1 MRHYRRA
8 GLTFDVHDAGPADG
22 DPVVLLH
29 GFPQGASCWR
39 DVVPALHA
47 AGFRTLAPDQRG
59 YSPRARPGATSAYR
73 WRELVDDVLALLD
86 AAEAPRAHV
95 VGHDW
100 GGGVAWV
107 LGATAPDR
115 VRTLAVV
122 STPHP
127 AAMRG
132 SLLHGQ
138 LLRSWYMGLFQVPW
152 LAERLLA
159 PDGRFWS
166 AVRDDLPDDFAAGYA
181 ERMRD
186 RAARTAALAWYRA
199 IPAEVTRPSVA
210 VGPVDVPTLYVWGDR
225 DPALGAAAARAT
237 RECVRGPY
245 RFEVLA
251 GAGHWIPETRGPEL
265 AVLLL
270 EHLGPPGES
279 TAR

>member
-1 MRHYRRA
+1 MRRFRRA
-8 GLTFDVHDAGPADG
+8 GLSFDVLDAGPPDG
-22 DPVVLLH
+22 EPVVLLH
-29 GFPQGASCWR
+29 GFPQSARCWR

-47 AGFRTLAPDQRG
+47 AGLRTLAPDQRG
-59 YSPRARPGATSAYR
+59 YSPGARPTGVTAYR

-86 AAEAPRAHV
+86 AAGAQRAHV

-100 GGGVAWV
+100 GGGVAWA
-107 LGATAPDR
+107 LGASEPER

-127 AAMRG
+127 TAMRR

-138 LLRSWYMGLFQVPW
+138 LLRSWYMALFQVPR

-159 PDGRFWS
+159 PGGRLWS
-166 AVRDDLPDDFAAGYA
+166 ALVADLPADHAAEYA

-186 RAARTAALAWYRA
+186 PAARAAALAWYRA
-199 IPAEVTRPSVA
+199 IPAEAARPSLH
-210 VGPVDVPTLYVWGDR
+210 VGLVDVPTLYVWGDR

-237 RECVRGPY
+237 ADLVRGPY
-245 RFEVLA
+245 RFEVLP
-251 GAGHWIPETRGPEL
+251 GAGHWIPETRGADL

-270 EHLGPPGES
+270 EHLQP
-279 TAR
+279 